1 MEALITEPPRLIK
14 VEDAAKLLN
23 IGRSAVY
30 DLIRSGRLR
39 SVKIGKSRRIP
50 REAVDEVITLL
61 AVGD

>member
-1 MEALITEPPRLIK
+1 MDVLITEPPRLIR

-50 REAVDEVITLL
+50 REAVDEVIATLGGE
-61 AVGD
+61 A

>member
-1 MEALITEPPRLIK
+1 MDVLITEPPRLIR

-23 IGRSAVY
+23 VGRSAVY

-50 REAVDEVITLL
+50 REAVDEVIAAL
-61 AVGD
+61 AGDA

>member
-1 MEALITEPPRLIK
+1 MDVLITEPPRLIR

-50 REAVDEVITLL
+50 REAVDEVIASL
-61 AVGD
+61 AGDA

>member
-1 MEALITEPPRLIK
+1 MDVLITEPPRLIR

-30 DLIRSGRLR
+30 DLIRYGRLR

-50 REAVDEVITLL
+50 REAVDEVIAALTGE
-61 AVGD
+61 A

>member
-1 MEALITEPPRLIK
+1 MEILITEPPRLLR
-14 VEDAAKLLN
+14 VEDAANLLN

-50 REAVDEVITLL
+50 REAVDEVIAAL
-61 AVGD
+61 AESD

>member
-1 MEALITEPPRLIK
+1 MDVLITEPPRLIR
-14 VEDAAKLLN
+14 VEEAAKLLN

-50 REAVDEVITLL
+50 REAVDEAI
-61 AVGD
+61 AAFAGDA

>member
-1 MEALITEPPRLIK
+1 MEALITEPPRLIR

-50 REAVDEVITLL
+50 REAVDEVIALL

>member
-1 MEALITEPPRLIK
+1 MEVLITEPPRLLR

-50 REAVDEVITLL
+50 REAVDEVIATL
-61 AVGD
+61 AVSD